1 MNTKKY
7 KWIFYL
13 IATTIITTIGVQFY
27 WNLKNYQENKQRV
40 ANEIQLSLDN
50 AIEEYYSTLAKS
62 NFLTIINNDTDNKQ
76 TVKIKSNKS
85 FDSIISKI
93 KNSSNSKEN
102 EKPKFTIN
110 SIQISS
116 DENFSQE
123 KIDSMMLD
131 TKELINNLN
140 NKQDSILY
148 DVVSKKTGKLNKVDS
163 IKLKKYNIDKIKSF
177 TQFTDDK
184 NGIHFDENGNKTSV
198 KYFKGKAA
206 ADSLKLKT
214 NLKPI
219 FISFLDQS
227 LDYNKI
233 DSLIE
238 NQLNTKGIYLK
249 TSFHH
254 LKKDTIFKKTKDTTL
269 VDKNFSANSKSTYLK
284 NNQSYKLYYSNP
296 NYEALKRSFGGI
308 FLSLIL
314 SLLIISCLFYLL
326 KIINQQKELAAIKND
341 LISNITHE
349 FKTPIATV
357 STAIEAIENFNVLDD
372 KEKTQRY
379 LAMSS
384 VQLKKLH
391 QMVEKLLE
399 TATLDSEQLIL
410 KKETVDVVEMTEK
423 LVKKHQ
429 LLANKKELHFSW
441 NLQPNYVNVD
451 VFHFENVISNLIDN
465 AIKYGGN
472 TIDININSILNS
484 TEITIADDGNGIEKN
499 QQEKIF
505 DKFYRVPKGNTHD
518 VKGFGIGLYYC
529 KKIIEKHTGSI
540 TLSSDKK
547 QTIFKITI
555 PNV

>member
-1 MNTKKY
+1 MNTNKY
-7 KWIFYL
+7 KLIFYF
-13 IATTIITTIGVQFY
+13 ITATIVTTIGVQLY
-27 WNLKNYQENKQRV
+27 WNYKNYKENKQRV
-40 ANEIQLSLDN
+40 TNEIQLSLDN
-50 AIEEYYSTLAKS
+50 AIEEYYSSLAK
-62 NFLTIINNDTDNKQ
+62 NDFLTIINSNYSDRTIKFSGENSFDTIIK
-76 TVKIKSNKS
+76 KLKSNSNKRVKPRVTLNNL
-85 FDSIISKI
+85 KI
-93 KNSSNSKEN
+93 
-102 EKPKFTIN
+102 T
-110 SIQISS
+110 S
-116 DENFSQE
+116 DDNLSRE
-123 KIDSMMLD
+123 KIDSMMKGAKKFV
-131 TKELINNLN
+131 TEFNAKE
-140 NKQDSILY
+140 DSIFL
-148 DVVSKKTGKLNKVDS
+148 SKTRNS
-163 IKLKKYNIDKIKSF
+163 EIDAY
-177 TQFTDDK
+177 TQFTNSKSGFHVDK
-184 NGIHFDENGNKTSV
+184 EGHKSAVT
-198 KYFKGKAA
+198 YFKGKAA
-206 ADSLKLKT
+206 ADSLKLVT

-227 LDYNKI
+227 VNYKKI

-238 NQLNTKGIYLK
+238 NQLKNKGINLS

-254 LKKDTIFKKTKDTTL
+254 YKKDTLFKKTKDTTL
-269 VDKNFSANSKSTYLK
+269 ISEKFSASSKSTYLK
-284 NNQSYKLYYSNP
+284 EGEIFKLYYKNSNF
-296 NYEALKRSFGGI
+296 EALKRSFFGI

-326 KIINQQKELAAIKND
+326 KIIKQQKELAIVKND

-372 KEKTQRY
+372 KEKTKKY

-384 VQLKKLH
+384 LQLKKLH

-399 TATLDSEQLIL
+399 TATLDSEQLML

-423 LVKKHQ
+423 LVNKHQ
-429 LLANKKELHFSW
+429 LLANKKELIFSS
-441 NLQPNYVNVD
+441 NINPIYLTID

-472 TIDININSILNS
+472 SVQVNINSILQS
-484 TEITIADDGNGIEKN
+484 TEITVADDGNGIEKN

-529 KKIIEKHTGSI
+529 KKIIEKHFGAI
-540 TLSSDKK
+540 NLLSDKK

-555 PNV
+555 PNA

>member
-50 AIEEYYSTLAKS
+50 AIEEYFSTLAKS
-62 NFLTIINNDTDNKQ
+62 KFLTIINNDTEHDQ
-76 TVKIKSNKS
+76 TVKIKSNTS

-102 EKPKFTIN
+102 LKPKFTIN

-123 KIDSMMLD
+123 KIDSMMLETRKIVTEINIKKD
-131 TKELINNLN
+131 SINNL
-140 NKQDSILY
+140 KQTDNSITSY
-148 DVVSKKTGKLNKVDS
+148 
-163 IKLKKYNIDKIKSF
+163 
-177 TQFTDDK
+177 TQFTDNK
-184 NGIHFDENGNKTSV
+184 NGIHFDKNGNKTAV
-198 KYFKGKAA
+198 KYFKGKRA
-206 ADSLKLKT
+206 ADSLKLIT

-219 FISFLDQS
+219 FVSFLDQS
-227 LDYNKI
+227 LDYNTI

-238 NQLNTKGIYLK
+238 NQLNTKGIHLK

-269 VDKNFSANSKSTYLK
+269 VDKKFSANSKSTYLK
-284 NNQSYKLYYSNP
+284 DNQSYKLYYSNP

-384 VQLKKLH
+384 VQIKKLH

-399 TATLDSEQLIL
+399 TATLDSEQLML

-429 LLANKKELHFSW
+429 LLANYKELHFSW
-441 NLQPNYVNVD
+441 KLQPNYVNVD

-472 TIDININSILNS
+472 TIEININSILNS

-505 DKFYRVPKGNTHD
+505 DKFYRVPKGNKHD

-529 KKIIEKHTGSI
+529 KKIIEKHAGSI
-540 TLSSDKK
+540 ALSSDKK